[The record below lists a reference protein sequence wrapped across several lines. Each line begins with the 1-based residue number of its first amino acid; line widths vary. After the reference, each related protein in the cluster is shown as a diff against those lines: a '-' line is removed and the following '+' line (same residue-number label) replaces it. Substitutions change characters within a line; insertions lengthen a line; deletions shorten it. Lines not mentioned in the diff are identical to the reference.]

1 MRFYERSAGA
11 VVYTV
16 DRREVLYLLLH
27 GRFGWDFPHGL
38 VHLYETDEAAAI
50 REILEETGL
59 KVELIPSFKEEIR
72 YKYSKKG
79 RTVYREVVYFLAR
92 SYEKE
97 VRLSKE
103 HDSYIWATREEVLR
117 LVSRDET
124 RTVLLKA
131 WKKILETEK
140 LVEKI
145 S

>member
-11 VVYTV
+11 VVYIV
-16 DRREVLYLLLH
+16 ERGDVFYLLLH

-92 SYEKE
+92 SREKE
-97 VRLSKE
+97 VKLSKE
-103 HDSYIWATREEVLR
+103 HDSYIWAAREEVLR
-117 LVSRDET
+117 LVSRDEI
-124 RTVLLKA
+124 RAVLLKA

>member
-11 VVYTV
+11 VVYIIESG
-16 DRREVLYLLLH
+16 DVLYLLLH